1 MDIVISYC
9 EEWQS
14 PLVTSK
20 HHYARGLAKEGNK
33 VLYLEYPVSILYLL
47 INPVYFFK
55 KVTGKGFLKPHQI
68 EKNIWIFQSINI
80 FPLHKIPF
88 IFDNVLINEL
98 NQKFIFLFLNRAL
111 KKLNFKKSY
120 LIIYWPNIFPILN
133 KINPKR
139 VLFHMIDEWEEV
151 ETIPLTLK
159 DLISNVLRRADI
171 VVVSSL
177 PLLEKYRN
185 KTKKIELLRHGIERN
200 LFKDQRKRSIS
211 LSPHLKKY
219 PRPVIGYYGSLSK
232 LNFNLIKTVSNSRK
246 DWTFIFIGPVKG
258 PQGLKVKVELPANC
272 EIWPPWK
279 KEQLPSFLNFI
290 DVFWMPFQNNQLT
303 NFMSPIKL
311 YEVMSTGKPIVSE
324 DLVEL
329 RSAGGKLNL
338 YADSFQTHID
348 YLQYQIDNDSVEEGD
363 KRIDYVS
370 AFSWRNR
377 LESFREFLL
386 KD

>member
-1 MDIVISYC
+1 M
-9 EEWQS
+9 
-14 PLVTSK
+14 TSK

-211 LSPHLKKY
+211 LSPHLK
-219 PRPVIGYYGSLSK
+219 I
-232 LNFNLIKTVSNSRK
+232 
-246 DWTFIFIGPVKG
+246 
-258 PQGLKVKVELPANC
+258 
-272 EIWPPWK
+272 
-279 KEQLPSFLNFI
+279 
-290 DVFWMPFQNNQLT
+290 
-303 NFMSPIKL
+303 
-311 YEVMSTGKPIVSE
+311 STTS
-324 DLVEL
+324 
-329 RSAGGKLNL
+329 
-338 YADSFQTHID
+338 Y
-348 YLQYQIDNDSVEEGD
+348 
-363 KRIDYVS
+363 
-370 AFSWRNR
+370 R
-377 LESFREFLL
+377 LLWFF
-386 KD
+386 K

>member
-1 MDIVISYC
+1 M
-9 EEWQS
+9 
-14 PLVTSK
+14 
-20 HHYARGLAKEGNK
+20 
-33 VLYLEYPVSILYLL
+33 
-47 INPVYFFK
+47 
-55 KVTGKGFLKPHQI
+55 
-68 EKNIWIFQSINI
+68 
-80 FPLHKIPF
+80 
-88 IFDNVLINEL
+88 
-98 NQKFIFLFLNRAL
+98 
-111 KKLNFKKSY
+111 
-120 LIIYWPNIFPILN
+120 
-133 KINPKR
+133 
-139 VLFHMIDEWEEV
+139 
-151 ETIPLTLK
+151 
-159 DLISNVLRRADI
+159 
-171 VVVSSL
+171 
-177 PLLEKYRN
+177 
-185 KTKKIELLRHGIERN
+185 
-200 LFKDQRKRSIS
+200 
-211 LSPHLKKY
+211 
-219 PRPVIGYYGSLSK
+219 
-232 LNFNLIKTVSNSRK
+232 
-246 DWTFIFIGPVKG
+246 KG